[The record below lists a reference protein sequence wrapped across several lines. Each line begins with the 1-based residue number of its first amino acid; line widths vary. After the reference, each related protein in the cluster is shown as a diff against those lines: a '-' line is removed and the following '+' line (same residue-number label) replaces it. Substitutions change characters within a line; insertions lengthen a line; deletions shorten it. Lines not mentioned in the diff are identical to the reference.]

1 MRIVNK
7 KIIFFGDF
15 GIDDAV
21 ALIYANKT
29 CKLDILGIVAEYG
42 NVSRDIVTEN
52 VYFLERYYA
61 TQVKIIEGASRPMT
75 AEEPLFFPEIHGD
88 HGLGPIIPPEMRI
101 CKRENF
107 CELIKLIEPCP
118 EDIIIVA
125 TGRLTTLATL
135 FLLYPNIMDRICSY
149 YIMGGAFLF
158 PGNVTPVSEANFY
171 GDPIAANI
179 VMKYAKNASIYPLNV
194 TQGAL
199 ITPEMANIIDK
210 QGTGQAKLIK
220 PMIDFYYENFYK
232 KEYPGIGGSPIHDL
246 LPFVSFINDSIFEYK
261 KSAVWI
267 STTND
272 VTRGQ
277 SVADF
282 RKIAE
287 PTRFDDRPIQRIAVG
302 FNYAAF
308 KEEFMRTILKPDC
321 P

>member
-1 MRIVNK
+1 
-7 KIIFFGDF
+7 
-15 GIDDAV
+15 
-21 ALIYANKT
+21 
-29 CKLDILGIVAEYG
+29 
-42 NVSRDIVTEN
+42 
-52 VYFLERYYA
+52 
-61 TQVKIIEGASRPMT
+61 
-75 AEEPLFFPEIHGD
+75 
-88 HGLGPIIPPEMRI
+88 
-101 CKRENF
+101 
-107 CELIKLIEPCP
+107 
-118 EDIIIVA
+118 
-125 TGRLTTLATL
+125 
-135 FLLYPNIMDRICSY
+135 
-149 YIMGGAFLF
+149 
-158 PGNVTPVSEANFY
+158 
-171 GDPIAANI
+171 
-179 VMKYAKNASIYPLNV
+179 MKYAKNASIYPLNV

-287 PTRFDDRPIQRIAVG
+287 PTRFDGRPIQRIAVG
-302 FNYAAF
+302 FNYPAF